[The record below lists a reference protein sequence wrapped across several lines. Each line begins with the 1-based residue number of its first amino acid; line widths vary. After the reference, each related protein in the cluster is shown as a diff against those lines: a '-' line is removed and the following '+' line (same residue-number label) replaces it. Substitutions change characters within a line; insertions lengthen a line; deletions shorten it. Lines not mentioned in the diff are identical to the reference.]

1 MGLTICRSIVEAHGG
16 ALVAARSPL
25 GGLAMQISL
34 PATAKGRAL
43 LVDADVAA

>member
-1 MGLTICRSIVEAHGG
+1 MGLTICRSIVESHGG

-34 PATAKGRAL
+34 PATASRAL
-43 LVDADVAA
+43 LVDAHAAA